1 MVIRLSLGDF
11 IRSLET
17 AKVARSEERSC
28 ELGGFSEIP
37 KTEVCSRAESLT
49 RTSLVISAFEADLSA
64 IRCAVESSSTLTG
77 IKGYYNG
84 ERVLVISLPVRTVRT
99 FRMGSGEFLKVLP
112 SNNEIFAALKKAAEN
127 AETSCGDIS
136 CSQLE
141 INHYQLS
148 Y

>member
-17 AKVARSEERSC
+17 AKVARSEERSR

-49 RTSLVISAFEADLSA
+49 RTSLIISAFEDDLSA
-64 IRCAVESSSTLTG
+64 IRCAVESSLTLTG

-99 FRMGSGEFLKVLP
+99 FRMGSGEFLKVLS
-112 SNNEIFAALKKAAEN
+112 SNNEIFAALKQAAEN
-127 AETSCGDIS
+127 AETSCRDIS

-141 INHYQLS
+141 INRYQLS

>member
-17 AKVARSEERSC
+17 AKVARSEERSR

-49 RTSLVISAFEADLSA
+49 RTSLVISAFKDDLSV
-64 IRCAVESSSTLTG
+64 IRCAVESSLTLTG

-112 SNNEIFAALKKAAEN
+112 SNNEIFAALKEAAEKQLTTCN
-127 AETSCGDIS
+127 GNP
-136 CSQLE
+136 CSQL
-141 INHYQLS
+141 NVNQYQLS
-148 Y
+148 F